1 MTTNIDE
8 IWASMNEDSIT
19 SKNKVDSIQ
28 SIIQKKKTK
37 KKSKPKNN
45 DNDNSNYNDNNVID
59 DKKDISV
66 VDEFNLNNENKDS
79 SDSSNNKSI
88 VKIDYMTMMN
98 KLNKDINN
106 CNDNNINIC
115 KKSLMNIN
123 NLLFHNSYSMN
134 DNDYNE
140 LFYDL
145 CKKIFKNF
153 NHHTEKC
160 REISLKI
167 CINFFQYSTNF
178 VPILSY
184 YFPTLL
190 QRLPSSGIDYFY
202 DEDMKIF
209 VNNIEQHDAHRR
221 GRAVDRQD
229 KVGTIGMMMIAMIM
243 IMMMFIIMTIESDNN
258 RYDIE

>member
-1 MTTNIDE
+1 MTSINE
-8 IWASMNEDSIT
+8 IWASMNEDSI
-19 SKNKVDSIQ
+19 SSYNKIASIQ
-28 SIIQKKKTK
+28 TNIEKKKTK
-37 KKSKPKNN
+37 KKSKSKNN
-45 DNDNSNYNDNNVID
+45 DNNDID
-59 DKKDISV
+59 DKKDIS
-66 VDEFNLNNENKDS
+66 DKFHLNDDNKDTS
-79 SDSSNNKSI
+79 NNCRSSNINNNKTI
-88 VKIDYMTMMN
+88 VIIDYITMIN

-115 KKSLMNIN
+115 KNALLNIN
-123 NLLFHNSYSMN
+123 KLLFHNNYTMN

-140 LFYDL
+140 LFYDI

-153 NHHTEKC
+153 NHHNEKC
-160 REISLKI
+160 REISSQI
-167 CINFFQYSTNF
+167 CLNFFQYSTNF

-190 QRLPSSGIDYFY
+190 QRLPSSGNNYFY

-229 KVGTIGMMMIAMIM
+229 KVGTIGIVMMRFIEVVVMTMMRLLMMI
-243 IMMMFIIMTIESDNN
+243 
-258 RYDIE
+258 